1 MAKQTPEGRVK
12 DAIRKAFKE
21 YHPDA
26 FTFLPAAGVM
36 GSNGIPDF
44 VCCVPLEITPDM
56 VGQTVGIFAG
66 VEAKTMRGKVSDLQR
81 DKLNKIAEAAGV
93 ACLVWGSDEAPAKIS
108 NLLSTIGAPLNEVKP
123 K

>member
-44 VCCVPLEITPDM
+44 ICCVPLEITPDM

-93 ACLVWGSDEAPAKIS
+93 ACLVWSSDEAPAKIS
-108 NLLSTIGAPLNEVKP
+108 NLLNTIGDPLNEVKP

>member
-21 YHPDA
+21 YHPEA
-26 FTFLPAAGVM
+26 FTFLPASGVM

-44 VCCVPLEITPDM
+44 VCCVPMEITQDM
-56 VGQTVGIFAG
+56 VGQTVGVFAG

-81 DKLNKIAEAAGV
+81 DKLHKIADAAGV
-93 ACLVWGSDEAPAKIS
+93 ACLVWGSDDAPTKVE
-108 NLLSTIGAPLNEVKP
+108 NLLNTIGDPLNEVKP